1 MLTVINSAVR
11 DAQAP
16 GNQREVVAGITATRP
31 NRYTSTRAVTCPR
44 QPRSP
49 PRPPRRSHPACRP
62 CPPGPR
68 AGGCLRPPIPIT
80 SPPTSPS
87 PSPSVLATAAANDRG
102 DGNLSPRPREKGG
115 WGGTGRRDGAA
126 AARGHETRVVGK
138 GPKER
143 AGTSYTQN
151 KSLQGAP
158 ADISDV
164 WAKGGGLLAKGNRK
178 EKNIPSCVS
187 SLGSLGSV
195 KKSSENSDSSRPWQR
210 QRQEQ
215 E

>member
-115 WGGTGRRDGAA
+115 WGIRGDCGPWPRDQSRWKRTERARRDKLYSKQKF
-126 AARGHETRVVGK
+126 TR
-138 GPKER
+138 
-143 AGTSYTQN
+143 
-151 KSLQGAP
+151 
-158 ADISDV
+158 
-164 WAKGGGLLAKGNRK
+164 
-178 EKNIPSCVS
+178 
-187 SLGSLGSV
+187 
-195 KKSSENSDSSRPWQR
+195 RPC
-210 QRQEQ
+210 
-215 E
+215 